1 MFISTR
7 TPEGLPFRC
16 PVCGAEGRISPSLP
30 GLDATCPACGSLM
43 WMGTYPGRTQRGRA
57 RTRRLLRHVAV
68 AALISV
74 LVAVAMIFVPYPKIK
89 SSHILILVIVGVL
102 IFGKRLPEA
111 GGWLGSLARKIV
123 RAF

>member
-1 MFISTR
+1 
-7 TPEGLPFRC
+7 
-16 PVCGAEGRISPSLP
+16 
-30 GLDATCPACGSLM
+30 
-43 WMGTYPGRTQRGRA
+43 
-57 RTRRLLRHVAV
+57 VAV